1 MTTLPNEVIGDAQT
15 STFHWRVLEDL
26 VDIGNRMAGQQGER
40 RGAERVRDAF
50 EEIGLRNVDL
60 EEFEID
66 GWWRGDAVLE
76 TAGSH
81 TDTYN
86 ADYQVIGLPGTP
98 SGTVEA
104 ELVDVGSGRLAD
116 FEDADLEG
124 KVAMA
129 SSETPDDHDR
139 RLHRM
144 EKYASAV
151 DAGAVGFVFRN
162 HVEGCLPATGE
173 IGYDN
178 RPGPIPAV
186 GVSKEVGRRLLRH
199 AEDGELTAELAVEA
213 RNEPTDS
220 VNVVGEVGPDTDEV
234 VMVTSHVDAHD
245 IAEGANDNGA
255 GTALVCE
262 IARLLKQVE
271 DDLETRV
278 RFVPFGSEEI
288 GLQGAYHS
296 AATQNLETVKC
307 VINID
312 GAGNSRTLWINANE
326 FDAVEELF
334 EEIASEYDV
343 PLETSDTIS
352 PHGDQW
358 AFVQEGVPASMT
370 ASTSD
375 SSGRGWGHTHAD
387 TLDKLDVRDFRELS
401 VLVASAAFTAA
412 EADREFP
419 QRSREE
425 TKELLDEGYVQE
437 LRIGGRWPYEDDPE
451 V

>member
-1 MTTLPNEVIGDAQT
+1 MTRLPTEVIGDAHT
-15 STFHWRVLEDL
+15 STFHWEVLEDL
-26 VDIGNRMAGQQGER
+26 VDIGNRMAGQEGER
-40 RGAERVRDAF
+40 RGAERIRDAF
-50 EEIGLRNVDL
+50 ETVGLRNVHLD
-60 EEFEID
+60 EFEID
-66 GWWRGDAVLE
+66 GWWRGPATLSTSGAHEE
-76 TAGSH
+76 TFA
-81 TDTYN
+81 
-86 ADYQVIGLPGTP
+86 ADYQVLALPGTP
-98 SGTVEA
+98 SDTVEA
-104 ELVDVGSGRLAD
+104 ELVDVGYGRPED
-116 FEDADLEG
+116 FEDAELEG
-124 KVAMA
+124 KVVMA
-129 SSETPDDHDR
+129 SSETPNDYGR

-144 EKYASAV
+144 EKYVSAV

-186 GVSKEVGRRLLRH
+186 GVSKEVGQRLLRH
-199 AEDGELTAELAVEA
+199 SASEPLSVELEVEA
-213 RNEPTDS
+213 RNERTNS

-245 IAEGANDNGA
+245 ISEGANDNGA

-262 IARLLKQVE
+262 IARLLTQVE

-296 AATQNLETVKC
+296 AATQELSNVKC

-312 GAGNSRTLWINANE
+312 GAGNSRNLRVNANE
-326 FDAVEELF
+326 FDALEALF
-334 EEIASEYDV
+334 EEVADEFDV
-343 PLETSDTIS
+343 PLSTSDTIS

-370 ASTSD
+370 SSTSD

-387 TLDKLDVRDFRELS
+387 TLDKLDVRDLRALS
-401 VLVASAAFTAA
+401 ALIAAAALTAA

-419 QRSREE
+419 QRTREE
-425 TKELLDEGYVQE
+425 TKAMIDEGYVQE
-437 LRIGGRWPYEDDPE
+437 LKIGGRWPYDDE
-451 V
+451 